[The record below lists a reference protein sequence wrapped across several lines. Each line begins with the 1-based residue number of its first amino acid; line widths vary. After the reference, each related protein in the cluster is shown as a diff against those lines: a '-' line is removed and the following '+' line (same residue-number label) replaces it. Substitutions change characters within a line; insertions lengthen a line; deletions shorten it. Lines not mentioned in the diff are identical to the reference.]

1 VNALALNAGS
11 STLKACLYKL
21 GSRVPLATPPAP
33 IWQQQLN
40 WRPATADEGTAARL
54 LRELWEGPEAP
65 LTGPDEVDVVGHR
78 VVHGGTRYASAIAIG
93 EDVKRQIGALA
104 ALAPLHNLAALSGIA
119 AAERSLVPG
128 TPQVAVFDTAFHANL
143 PTPAYTYAGPK
154 EWLDAG
160 LRRFGFHGINH
171 EYVAH
176 RTAHILDRNIDDLRL
191 LTCHL
196 GSGASLA
203 AVRHG
208 RSVDTTMGFT
218 PLDGLAMATR
228 SGSVDPGLL
237 LHLLRSGDTSPD
249 QLHDVLNRGS
259 GLAGLSG
266 TSGDMRDVIAARAQG
281 DAGAELAFDVY
292 VHRLRR
298 YIGAMLPS
306 LEGLDAIAFS
316 GGVGEHSAAIR
327 ANALA
332 PFRFLG
338 VDLDGA
344 ANAASTGDVDIA
356 TAHSRVRVVVIAARE
371 EWAVARS
378 AAEVLAD
385 STESAARGGVRP
397 ARRTQYHG

>member
-1 VNALALNAGS
+1 VIALALNAGS

-21 GSRVPLATPPAP
+21 VPGVSLAAPPAP
-33 IWQQQLN
+33 VWQQQLN
-40 WRPATADEGTAARL
+40 WRAGTADDDTADRL
-54 LRELWEGPEAP
+54 LRELWDGPGAP
-65 LTGPDEVDVVGHR
+65 LDGPNEIDVVGHR
-78 VVHGGTRYASAIAIG
+78 IVHGGTRYTSPVAIG
-93 EDVKRQIGALA
+93 DEVKRQISALA
-104 ALAPLHNLAALSGIA
+104 ALAPLHNLAALSGIE

-128 TPQVAVFDTAFHANL
+128 TPQVAVFDTAFHASL
-143 PTPAYTYAGPK
+143 PAPAYTYAGPR
-154 EWLDAG
+154 EWVDAG

-176 RTAHILDRNIDDLRL
+176 RTARILDRSLAGLRL

-237 LHLLRSGDTSPD
+237 LHLLRSGDTSAD
-249 QLHDVLNRGS
+249 ELYEVLNRES

-266 TSGDMRDVIAARAQG
+266 TGGDMRDVLTAREGG
-281 DAGAELAFDVY
+281 DAGAQLAFGVY
-292 VHRLRR
+292 VHRLHRCM
-298 YIGAMLPS
+298 GAMLPS
-306 LEGLDAIAFS
+306 LGGLDAVAFT
-316 GGVGEHSAAIR
+316 GGVGEHSAAVR
-327 ANALA
+327 QEALK

-338 VDLDGA
+338 VELSEARNGGPA
-344 ANAASTGDVDIA
+344 ADVDIA
-356 TAHSRVRVVVIAARE
+356 TAHSRVRVVVIKARE

-378 AAEVLAD
+378 AAEVLTGD
-385 STESAARGGVRP
+385 G
-397 ARRTQYHG
+397 

>member
-21 GSRVPLATPPAP
+21 APDVPLATPPEP
-33 IWQQQLN
+33 LWRQQLD
-40 WRPATADEGTAARL
+40 WSPGTADGGTAARL
-54 LRELWEGPEAP
+54 LGELWEGPAAP
-65 LTGPDEVDVVGHR
+65 LDGPEEIDVVGHR
-78 VVHGGTRYASAIAIG
+78 VVHGGTRYASATAIG
-93 EDVKRQIGALA
+93 AEVKQQIAALA
-104 ALAPLHNLAALSGIA
+104 GLAPLHNLAALSGID
-119 AAERSLVPG
+119 AAERNLVPG
-128 TPQVAVFDTAFHANL
+128 TPQVAVFDTAFHADL
-143 PTPAYTYAGPK
+143 PAPAYTYAGPQ

-171 EYVAH
+171 QYVAH
-176 RTAHILDRNIDDLRL
+176 RTAHILNRSIDGLRL

-237 LHLLRSGDTSPD
+237 LHLLRSTGTSPD
-249 QLHDVLNRGS
+249 ELHDVLNRGS

-266 TSGDMRDVIAARAQG
+266 TSGDMRDVLAAREHG
-281 DAGAELAFDVY
+281 DARARLAFDVY

-298 YIGAMLPS
+298 CIGAMLPS
-306 LEGLDAIAFS
+306 LGGLDAIAFT
-316 GGVGEHSAAIR
+316 GGVGEHSAAVR
-327 ANALA
+327 QEALE
-332 PFRFLG
+332 PFGFLG

-344 ANAASTGDVDIA
+344 ANATSRGDVDIA
-356 TAHSRVRVVVIAARE
+356 ASQSRVRVLVIAARE

-378 AAEVLAD
+378 AAGALAET
-385 STESAARGGVRP
+385 TEAS
-397 ARRTQYHG
+397 

>member
-1 VNALALNAGS
+1 LDVNALALNAGS

-21 GSRVPLATPPAP
+21 APHVPLATPPAP
-33 IWQQQLN
+33 LWRQQVN
-40 WRPATADEGTAARL
+40 WSPGTADGGTAARL
-54 LRELWEGPEAP
+54 LSELWEGPEAP
-65 LTGPDEVDVVGHR
+65 LDGPEAIDVVGHR
-78 VVHGGTRYASAIAIG
+78 VVHGGTRYASATAIG
-93 EDVKRQIGALA
+93 GEVKQQIAALA
-104 ALAPLHNLAALSGIA
+104 GLAPLHNLAALSGID

-143 PTPAYTYAGPK
+143 PAQAYTYAGPK
-154 EWLDAG
+154 QWLDAG

-176 RTAHILDRNIDDLRL
+176 RTAHILDRNIDGLRL
-191 LTCHL
+191 LICHL

-237 LHLLRSGDTSPD
+237 LHLLRSTGTSPD
-249 QLHDVLNRGS
+249 ELHDVLNRGS

-266 TSGDMRDVIAARAQG
+266 TTGDMRDVLAAREHG
-281 DAGAELAFDVY
+281 DARARLAFDVY

-298 YIGAMLPS
+298 CIGAMLPS
-306 LEGLDAIAFS
+306 LGGLDAIAFT
-316 GGVGEHSAAIR
+316 GGVGEHSAAVR
-327 ANALA
+327 REALE
-332 PFRFLG
+332 PFGFLG

-344 ANAASTGDVDIA
+344 ANAASPVDVDIA
-356 TAHSRVRVVVIAARE
+356 TCRSRVRVLVIAARE

-378 AAEVLAD
+378 AAEVLAET
-385 STESAARGGVRP
+385 TEAS
-397 ARRTQYHG
+397 

>member
-21 GSRVPLATPPAP
+21 APGVPLATPPAP
-33 IWQQQLN
+33 IWRRQLN
-40 WRPATADEGTAARL
+40 WSPGAAGDGAAARL
-54 LRELWEGPEAP
+54 LRELWEGPGA
-65 LTGPDEVDVVGHR
+65 LLAGPEEIDVVGHR
-78 VVHGGTRYASAIAIG
+78 VVHGGTRFVSATAIG
-93 EDVKRQIGALA
+93 GEVKQQIAALA
-104 ALAPLHNLAALSGIA
+104 ALAPLHNLAALNGIE
-119 AAERSLVPG
+119 AAENSLVPG

-143 PTPAYTYAGPK
+143 PAPAYTYAGPK

-176 RTAHILDRNIDDLRL
+176 RTAHILGCSTDGLRMI
-191 LTCHL
+191 TCHL

-203 AVRHG
+203 AVRDG

-237 LHLLRSGDTSPD
+237 LHLLRSGGTSPD
-249 QLHDVLNRGS
+249 ELYEVLNRGS

-266 TSGDMRDVIAARAQG
+266 TNGDMREVLAAREQG
-281 DAGAELAFDVY
+281 DTRAQLAFDVY

-298 YIGAMLPS
+298 CIGAMLPS
-306 LEGLDAIAFS
+306 LGGLDAIAFT
-316 GGVGEHSAAIR
+316 GGVGEHSAALR
-327 ANALA
+327 QEALE

-344 ANAASTGDVDIA
+344 ANATSTVDVDIA
-356 TAHSRVRVVVIAARE
+356 TPHSRVRVLVISARE

-378 AAEVLAD
+378 AAEV
-385 STESAARGGVRP
+385 SAKTAEVP
-397 ARRTQYHG
+397 

>member
-21 GSRVPLATPPAP
+21 ASGVSLATPPAP
-33 IWQQQLN
+33 IWRRQLN
-40 WRPATADEGTAARL
+40 WSPGAAGDGAAARL
-54 LRELWEGPEAP
+54 LRELWEGTEA
-65 LTGPDEVDVVGHR
+65 LLAGPDEIDVVGHR
-78 VVHGGTRYASAIAIG
+78 VVHGGTRFVSATAIG
-93 EDVKRQIGALA
+93 GEVKQQIAALA
-104 ALAPLHNLAALSGIA
+104 ALAPLHNLAALSGIE
-119 AAERSLVPG
+119 AAENSLVPG

-143 PTPAYTYAGPK
+143 PAPAYTYAGPK

-176 RTAHILDRNIDDLRL
+176 RTAHILGRSTDSLRMI
-191 LTCHL
+191 TCHL

-203 AVRHG
+203 AVRDG

-237 LHLLRSGDTSPD
+237 LHLLRSGGTSPEE
-249 QLHDVLNRGS
+249 LHDVLNRGS

-266 TSGDMRDVIAARAQG
+266 TNGDMREVLAAREQG
-281 DAGAELAFDVY
+281 DTRAQLAFDVY

-298 YIGAMLPS
+298 CIGAMLPS
-306 LEGLDAIAFS
+306 LGALDAIAFT
-316 GGVGEHSAAIR
+316 GGVGEHSAAVR
-327 ANALA
+327 QEALE

-338 VDLDGA
+338 VDLDDA
-344 ANAASTGDVDIA
+344 ANTTSTVDVDIA
-356 TAHSRVRVVVIAARE
+356 TPHSRVRVLVISARE

-378 AAEVLAD
+378 AAEV
-385 STESAARGGVRP
+385 SAETAKVP
-397 ARRTQYHG
+397 